1 MDNEDKQTEQDK
13 TKMYLRTSTEE
24 EQKPLTWEEYDED
37 EPFEEDDKDEPFE
50 ENDDKGSWTTQF
62 SYPTEEEENA
72 LFIAFMTGNVE
83 DQKTWINAKMNLTR
97 TQTNEETRRRE
108 KEILDRI
115 IPKEIMD
122 LDRDFDEEETDNL
135 PEYQIDN
142 PTRNQEEDFA
152 SIKPNEFI
160 DEDPEEDIQPLES
173 FKASYQDH
181 QREDKGTIKNDN
193 PLSLI
198 SKLDDQLEGAEYFTE
213 LDMHW
218 KYDNEHITDE
228 DQWKENFETN
238 QMLFEPTT
246 IFSCPYSPMI
256 SQAMIE
262 EIFQDKQNEQRIIV
276 NKDYDIQTKEQ
287 DTENTQCVLR
297 QSRDNNLFPRPDEC
311 TPWVTRTEYKGLLNP
326 ENQLQTN
333 PMKPYDIDIWP
344 TPAMTTEAKSFLGF
358 GNVDKGFIQDNWT
371 LTEPFKE
378 LLEADYFHSRTLPV
392 TLPTSDSR

>member
-1 MDNEDKQTEQDK
+1 
-13 TKMYLRTSTEE
+13 
-24 EQKPLTWEEYDED
+24 
-37 EPFEEDDKDEPFE
+37 
-50 ENDDKGSWTTQF
+50 
-62 SYPTEEEENA
+62 
-72 LFIAFMTGNVE
+72 MTGNVE

-115 IPKEIMD
+115 ISKEIMD

-218 KYDNEHITDE
+218 KYDNEHIADE

-358 GNVDKGFIQDNWT
+358 GNVDKGFIQNNWT

-378 LLEADYFHSRTLPV
+378 LLEADETFLAKKNEQDDKDYFAKRFIPQLTGPQIRRRTNFGK
-392 TLPTSDSR
+392 